1 MERKVAVNGVERRDT
16 MLDDQ
21 LSALLLQSASICY
34 TGERLAQ
41 IRSSGDCTTSRSAHA
56 FGSEVERC
64 AVRGD
69 TVGERSIANIR
80 RTSEPDTDQQ
90 TKDSTEMEGECYALV
105 TERGLH
111 ADILPGMSAE
121 LHENHL
127 GTWGNT

>member
-1 MERKVAVNGVERRDT
+1 VERKVAVNGVERSDT

-21 LSALLLQSASICY
+21 LSALLLQSAGVCY

-41 IRSSGDCTTSRSAHA
+41 IRSSGDCTTSRSAHT
-56 FGSEVERC
+56 FGGEMGSG

-69 TVGERSIANIR
+69 TVRKRGITDRG
-80 RTSEPDTDQQ
+80 RTSEPDTNQQ
-90 TKDSTEMEGECYALV
+90 TKDSTEMESECYALV
-105 TERGLH
+105 TELGLH

-127 GTWGNT
+127 GT